1 MKADYL
7 WDPSG
12 TPDADIQ
19 RLERLLGRL
28 RTTRPAPPISDTVR
42 RTNTVR
48 LKADSTYDADTTY
61 DKATTPVR
69 WRTVRFL
76 APSLAAA
83 AAIIVMVALT
93 WKSTGTG
100 ASWSVA
106 SLSGTPRIGAGTLTG
121 EGRLAVGQTLVTDA
135 TSQARLHV
143 STIGEVTVDPD
154 TRVRLVETRDGRHR
168 LALDRGTLR
177 AVITAP
183 PGQFIVSTPSA
194 EATDLGCAYTLHVD
208 EDGAGLLSVAQGW
221 VALESNGLES
231 FVPAGA
237 SCRTDPARGPGTPR
251 YDDGAEALLN
261 ALDELDYGG
270 DTARRAAALRFVLDH
285 PDTSA
290 VTLWHL
296 VPRVGEADRGAVVDA
311 LADQLAMPRGVTR
324 EAILRLDRAAL
335 DAWWNE
341 LGLGDANWWRQWKRP
356 MPASR

>member
-1 MKADYL
+1 MKDDYL

-61 DKATTPVR
+61 DKATTPVG

-168 LALDRGTLR
+168 LALD
-177 AVITAP
+177 
-183 PGQFIVSTPSA
+183 
-194 EATDLGCAYTLHVD
+194 
-208 EDGAGLLSVAQGW
+208 
-221 VALESNGLES
+221 
-231 FVPAGA
+231 
-237 SCRTDPARGPGTPR
+237 PGTPR

-341 LGLGDANWWRQWKRP
+341 LGLGDEIGR
-356 MPASR
+356 